1 MMKHRY
7 ISRVTLTK
15 HGMRTIAAT
24 ALVAA
29 ATMGAYAQNE
39 GWKQVVDYKNHT
51 VTITLGEEF
60 AQQDITEKLVNKTYK
75 KIKKSLPRQYNKHKL
90 IVMANGMPIEDYIP
104 GRKSD
109 NEYDSYWDG
118 IDYKGKPWVSNISK
132 PNNISLGLSNR
143 HIALWASHGR
153 YYDQKKG
160 LWKWQRPNLFCTTED
175 LFTQT
180 IVVPYLIPMLENA
193 GATVF
198 TPRERDWQTKEII
211 VDNDK
216 GVSGEGSWYGEHTEK
231 EPWTDTGERGFGF
244 RNGILRD
251 GENPFTM
258 GTARMIRTTKKED
271 KAIAIW
277 QPNFKE
283 EGRYAVYVS
292 YQTMP
297 KSVDDAHYI
306 VRHKGQET
314 HFIVNQKMGGG
325 TWVYLGTF
333 DFDKGENPFNCV
345 ALTNQSKRKG
355 VVTADAVRFGG
366 GMGNIERGGDI
377 SHMPRCLEAAR
388 YYAQWAGAPYS
399 IYGNKTGTDD
409 YAEDINTRSL
419 MTNWLAGGSP
429 YVPTKEGKNVP
440 IELSLAVHSDAG
452 YERDGKSLVGSLAIC
467 TTSFNDGRLNSGI
480 SRFAS
485 QDFIE
490 ALRSNVTRD
499 LSKKYKR
506 WNWRYLWDRNY
517 SETRLPEVPSAIIET
532 LSHQN
537 FPDMKLGQDPNFKF
551 TMARSIYKTILRYVS
566 QMHRRPCIVQPLQPH
581 LFKATLTGDNK
592 VKLSWK
598 AQDDE
603 LEPTAVPTS
612 YNIYVAAGSGGFDN
626 GTNVRGTSYTMELEP
641 GVMYRFKVT
650 AVNRGGESFPTSTLS
665 AYYQP
670 GATKTAMVING
681 FSRLSAPAVRDNIHE
696 QGFDIEEDAGVSYGL
711 TAGWSG
717 KQQCFNKSTMGST
730 EPNGLGYSGNEMA
743 GNFVMGNTFDYVY
756 THADAIAA
764 TKKYNV
770 VSCTSETVESGIVDL
785 INYDVV
791 DLALGLQKYDENS
804 TVFYKSIPSMLRN
817 KLSAYVLGHGKLIA
831 SGAYIGSDLQHDDER
846 VWLESTLKVA
856 YGGAIHTDTI
866 SGIKGMGTEFDFY
879 RQLNPT
885 HYAATKCD
893 VLMPVSTAFCPL
905 QYANGMSA
913 GVAYKGNDNA
923 TFTMAFPFECII
935 DRNKRLSIM
944 NGILK
949 FLE

>member
-1 MMKHRY
+1 
-7 ISRVTLTK
+7 
-15 HGMRTIAAT
+15 MRTIAAT

-39 GWKQVVDYKNHT
+39 GWKQVVDNKNHT

-160 LWKWQRPNLFCTTED
+160 FWKWQRPNLFCTTED

-216 GVSGEGSWYGEHTEK
+216 GVSAEGSWYGEHTEK

-429 YVPTKEGKNVP
+429 YVPTKKGKNVP

-730 EPNGLGYSGNEMA
+730 EPNGLGYSGNEMV

-770 VSCTSETVESGIVDL
+770 VSCTSETVKSGIVDL

-791 DLALGLQKYDENS
+791 DLALGLQKYDANS

>member
-1 MMKHRY
+1 M
-7 ISRVTLTK
+7 
-15 HGMRTIAAT
+15 
-24 ALVAA
+24 
-29 ATMGAYAQNE
+29 
-39 GWKQVVDYKNHT
+39 
-51 VTITLGEEF
+51 
-60 AQQDITEKLVNKTYK
+60 
-75 KIKKSLPRQYNKHKL
+75 
-90 IVMANGMPIEDYIP
+90 
-104 GRKSD
+104 
-109 NEYDSYWDG
+109 
-118 IDYKGKPWVSNISK
+118 
-132 PNNISLGLSNR
+132 
-143 HIALWASHGR
+143 
-153 YYDQKKG
+153 
-160 LWKWQRPNLFCTTED
+160 
-175 LFTQT
+175 
-180 IVVPYLIPMLENA
+180 
-193 GATVF
+193 
-198 TPRERDWQTKEII
+198 
-211 VDNDK
+211 
-216 GVSGEGSWYGEHTEK
+216 
-231 EPWTDTGERGFGF
+231 
-244 RNGILRD
+244 
-251 GENPFTM
+251 
-258 GTARMIRTTKKED
+258 
-271 KAIAIW
+271 
-277 QPNFKE
+277 
-283 EGRYAVYVS
+283 
-292 YQTMP
+292 
-297 KSVDDAHYI
+297 
-306 VRHKGQET
+306 
-314 HFIVNQKMGGG
+314 
-325 TWVYLGTF
+325 
-333 DFDKGENPFNCV
+333 
-345 ALTNQSKRKG
+345 
-355 VVTADAVRFGG
+355 
-366 GMGNIERGGDI
+366 
-377 SHMPRCLEAAR
+377 
-388 YYAQWAGAPYS
+388 
-399 IYGNKTGTDD
+399 
-409 YAEDINTRSL
+409 
-419 MTNWLAGGSP
+419 
-429 YVPTKEGKNVP
+429 
-440 IELSLAVHSDAG
+440 
-452 YERDGKSLVGSLAIC
+452 
-467 TTSFNDGRLNSGI
+467 
-480 SRFAS
+480 
-485 QDFIE
+485 
-490 ALRSNVTRD
+490 
-499 LSKKYKR
+499 
-506 WNWRYLWDRNY
+506 
-517 SETRLPEVPSAIIET
+517 
-532 LSHQN
+532 
-537 FPDMKLGQDPNFKF
+537 
-551 TMARSIYKTILRYVS
+551 
-566 QMHRRPCIVQPLQPH
+566 
-581 LFKATLTGDNK
+581 
-592 VKLSWK
+592 
-598 AQDDE
+598 
-603 LEPTAVPTS
+603 PTS

-913 GVAYKGNDNA
+913 GVAYRGNDNA

>member
-1 MMKHRY
+1 
-7 ISRVTLTK
+7 
-15 HGMRTIAAT
+15 MRTIAAT

-39 GWKQVVDYKNHT
+39 GWKQVVDNKNHT

-160 LWKWQRPNLFCTTED
+160 FWKWQRPNLFCTTED

-216 GVSGEGSWYGEHTEK
+216 GVSAEGSWYGEHTEK

>member
-1 MMKHRY
+1 
-7 ISRVTLTK
+7 
-15 HGMRTIAAT
+15 MRTIAAT

-39 GWKQVVDYKNHT
+39 GWKQVVDNKNHT

-118 IDYKGKPWVSNISK
+118 INYKGKPWVSNISK

-160 LWKWQRPNLFCTTED
+160 FWKWQRPNLFCTTED

-216 GVSGEGSWYGEHTEK
+216 GVSAEGSWYGEHTEK

-429 YVPTKEGKNVP
+429 YVPAKEGKKVP

-612 YNIYVAAGSGGFDN
+612 YNIYVAAGTGGFDN

-913 GVAYKGNDNA
+913 GVAYRGSDNA

>member
-1 MMKHRY
+1 
-7 ISRVTLTK
+7 
-15 HGMRTIAAT
+15 MRTIAAT

-39 GWKQVVDYKNHT
+39 GWKQVVDNKNHT

-429 YVPTKEGKNVP
+429 YVPAKEGKKVP

-467 TTSFNDGRLNSGI
+467 TTNFNDGRLNSGI

-717 KQQCFNKSTMGST
+717 KQQCFNKSTMGIT

>member
-1 MMKHRY
+1 
-7 ISRVTLTK
+7 
-15 HGMRTIAAT
+15 MRTIAAT

-39 GWKQVVDYKNHT
+39 GWKQVVDNKNHT

-429 YVPTKEGKNVP
+429 YVPTKEGKKVP

-490 ALRSNVTRD
+490 ALRYNVTRD

-791 DLALGLQKYDENS
+791 DLALGLQKYDANS

>member
-1 MMKHRY
+1 
-7 ISRVTLTK
+7 
-15 HGMRTIAAT
+15 MRTIAAT

-29 ATMGAYAQNE
+29 ASMGAYAQNE
-39 GWKQVVDYKNHT
+39 GWKQVVDNKNHT

-109 NEYDSYWDG
+109 NEYDSYWDD

-160 LWKWQRPNLFCTTED
+160 FWKWQRPNLFCTTED

-216 GVSGEGSWYGEHTEK
+216 GVSAEGSWYGEHTEK

-345 ALTNQSKRKG
+345 TLTNQSKRKG

-429 YVPTKEGKNVP
+429 YVPTKEGKKVP

-566 QMHRRPCIVQPLQPH
+566 QMHRRPCIVQPLQPN

-592 VKLSWK
+592 VRLSWK

-612 YNIYVAAGSGGFDN
+612 YNIYVAAGTGGFDN
-626 GTNVRGTSYTMELEP
+626 GTNVKGTSYTMELEP

-764 TKKYNV
+764 TKRYNV

-791 DLALGLQKYDENS
+791 DLALGLQKYDDNS

-856 YGGAIHTDTI
+856 YGGAVHTDTI

-879 RQLNPT
+879 RQLNST

-913 GVAYKGNDNA
+913 GVAYRGNDNA

>member
-1 MMKHRY
+1 
-7 ISRVTLTK
+7 
-15 HGMRTIAAT
+15 MRTIAAT

-39 GWKQVVDYKNHT
+39 GWKQVVDNKNHT

-429 YVPTKEGKNVP
+429 YVPTKEGKKVP

-791 DLALGLQKYDENS
+791 DLALGLQKYDANS

-913 GVAYKGNDNA
+913 GVAYRGNDNA

>member
-1 MMKHRY
+1 
-7 ISRVTLTK
+7 
-15 HGMRTIAAT
+15 MRTIAAT

-39 GWKQVVDYKNHT
+39 GWKQVVDNKNHT

-118 IDYKGKPWVSNISK
+118 INYKGKPWVSNISK

-160 LWKWQRPNLFCTTED
+160 FWKWQRPNLFCTTED

-216 GVSGEGSWYGEHTEK
+216 GVSAEGSWYGEHTEK

-429 YVPTKEGKNVP
+429 YVPTKEGKKVP

-612 YNIYVAAGSGGFDN
+612 YNIYVAAGTGGFDN

-791 DLALGLQKYDENS
+791 DLALGLQKYDANS

-913 GVAYKGNDNA
+913 GVAYRGNDNA

>member
-1 MMKHRY
+1 MKHRH

-39 GWKQVVDYKNHT
+39 GWKQVVDNKNHT

-429 YVPTKEGKNVP
+429 YVPTKEGKKVP

-913 GVAYKGNDNA
+913 GVAYRGNDNA

>member
-1 MMKHRY
+1 
-7 ISRVTLTK
+7 
-15 HGMRTIAAT
+15 MRTIAAT

-39 GWKQVVDYKNHT
+39 GWKQVVDNKNHT

-160 LWKWQRPNLFCTTED
+160 FWKWQRPNLFCTTED

-333 DFDKGENPFNCV
+333 DFDKGENPFNSV

-429 YVPTKEGKNVP
+429 YVPAKEGKKVP

-467 TTSFNDGRLNSGI
+467 TTNFNDGRLNSGI

>member
-1 MMKHRY
+1 MKHRH

-39 GWKQVVDYKNHT
+39 GWKQVVDNKNHT

-429 YVPTKEGKNVP
+429 YVPAKEGKKVP

-581 LFKATLTGDNK
+581 LFKATLTGTNK
-592 VKLSWK
+592 VRLSWK

-612 YNIYVAAGSGGFDN
+612 YNIYVAAGTGGFDN

-913 GVAYKGNDNA
+913 GVAYRGNDNA

>member
-1 MMKHRY
+1 
-7 ISRVTLTK
+7 
-15 HGMRTIAAT
+15 MRTIAAT

-39 GWKQVVDYKNHT
+39 GWKQVVDNKNHT

-160 LWKWQRPNLFCTTED
+160 FWKWQRPNLFCTTED

-429 YVPTKEGKNVP
+429 YVPAKEGKKVP

-467 TTSFNDGRLNSGI
+467 TTNFNDGRLNSGI

-717 KQQCFNKSTMGST
+717 KQQCFNKSTMGCT

-791 DLALGLQKYDENS
+791 DLALGLQKYDANS

>member
-1 MMKHRY
+1 
-7 ISRVTLTK
+7 
-15 HGMRTIAAT
+15 MRTIAAT

-39 GWKQVVDYKNHT
+39 GWKQVVDNKNHT

-429 YVPTKEGKNVP
+429 YVPAKEGKKVP

-791 DLALGLQKYDENS
+791 DLALGLQKYDANS

-913 GVAYKGNDNA
+913 GVAYRGNDNA

>member
-1 MMKHRY
+1 
-7 ISRVTLTK
+7 
-15 HGMRTIAAT
+15 MRTIAAT

-39 GWKQVVDYKNHT
+39 GWKQVVDNKNHT

-90 IVMANGMPIEDYIP
+90 IVMANGMSIEDYIP

-160 LWKWQRPNLFCTTED
+160 FWKWQRPNLFCTTED

-216 GVSGEGSWYGEHTEK
+216 GVSAEGSWYGEHTEK

-730 EPNGLGYSGNEMA
+730 EPNGLGYSGNEMV

-791 DLALGLQKYDENS
+791 DLALGLQKYDANS

>member
-1 MMKHRY
+1 
-7 ISRVTLTK
+7 
-15 HGMRTIAAT
+15 MRTIAAT

-39 GWKQVVDYKNHT
+39 GWKQVVDNKNHT

-160 LWKWQRPNLFCTTED
+160 FWKWQRPNLFCTTED

-231 EPWTDTGERGFGF
+231 ESWTDTGERGFGF

-429 YVPTKEGKNVP
+429 YVPTKEGKKVP

-791 DLALGLQKYDENS
+791 DLALGLQKYDANS

>member
-1 MMKHRY
+1 
-7 ISRVTLTK
+7 
-15 HGMRTIAAT
+15 MRTIAAT

-39 GWKQVVDYKNHT
+39 GWKQVVDNKNHT

-75 KIKKSLPRQYNKHKL
+75 KIKKNLPRQYNKHKL

-109 NEYDSYWDG
+109 NEYDSYWDD

-160 LWKWQRPNLFCTTED
+160 FWKWQRPNLFCTTED

-216 GVSGEGSWYGEHTEK
+216 GVSAEGSWYGEHTEK

-277 QPNFKE
+277 QPNFTE

-866 SGIKGMGTEFDFY
+866 SGINGMGTEFDFY

-913 GVAYKGNDNA
+913 GVAYRGNDNA

>member
-1 MMKHRY
+1 
-7 ISRVTLTK
+7 
-15 HGMRTIAAT
+15 MRTIAAT

-39 GWKQVVDYKNHT
+39 GWKQVVDNKNHT

-297 KSVDDAHYI
+297 KSVDDAHYV

-429 YVPTKEGKNVP
+429 YVPAKEGKKVP

-791 DLALGLQKYDENS
+791 DLALGLQKYDANS

>member
-1 MMKHRY
+1 
-7 ISRVTLTK
+7 
-15 HGMRTIAAT
+15 MRTIAAT

-39 GWKQVVDYKNHT
+39 GWKQVVDNKNHT

-160 LWKWQRPNLFCTTED
+160 FWKWQRPNLFCTTED

-216 GVSGEGSWYGEHTEK
+216 GVSSEGSWYGEHTEK

-730 EPNGLGYSGNEMA
+730 EPNGLGYSGNEMV

>member
-1 MMKHRY
+1 
-7 ISRVTLTK
+7 
-15 HGMRTIAAT
+15 MRTIAAT

-39 GWKQVVDYKNHT
+39 EWKQVVDNKNHT

-160 LWKWQRPNLFCTTED
+160 FWKWQRPNLFCTTED

-333 DFDKGENPFNCV
+333 DFDKGENPFNSV

-429 YVPTKEGKNVP
+429 YVPAKEGKKVP

-467 TTSFNDGRLNSGI
+467 TTNFNDGRLNSGI

-581 LFKATLTGDNK
+581 LFKATLTGTNK
-592 VKLSWK
+592 VRLSWK

-612 YNIYVAAGSGGFDN
+612 YNIYVAAGTGGFDN
-626 GTNVRGTSYTMELEP
+626 GTNVKGTSYTMELEP

-791 DLALGLQKYDENS
+791 DLALGLQKYDANS
-804 TVFYKSIPSMLRN
+804 TVFFKSIPSMLRN

>member
-1 MMKHRY
+1 MKHRH

-39 GWKQVVDYKNHT
+39 GWKQVVDNKNHT

-429 YVPTKEGKNVP
+429 YVPTKEGKKVP

-566 QMHRRPCIVQPLQPH
+566 QKHRRPCIVQPLQPN

-592 VKLSWK
+592 VRLSWK

-626 GTNVRGTSYTMELEP
+626 GTNVKGTSYTMELEP

-856 YGGAIHTDTI
+856 YGGTIHTDTI

-913 GVAYKGNDNA
+913 GVAYRGNDNA

>member
-1 MMKHRY
+1 
-7 ISRVTLTK
+7 
-15 HGMRTIAAT
+15 MRTIAAT

-39 GWKQVVDYKNHT
+39 GWKQVVDNKNHT

-429 YVPTKEGKNVP
+429 YVPAKEGKKVP

-612 YNIYVAAGSGGFDN
+612 YNIYVAAGTGGFDN

-791 DLALGLQKYDENS
+791 DLALGLQKYDANS

>member
-1 MMKHRY
+1 MKHRH

-29 ATMGAYAQNE
+29 ATMGVYAQNE
-39 GWKQVVDYKNHT
+39 GWKQVVDNKNHT

-429 YVPTKEGKNVP
+429 YVPTKEGKKVP

-626 GTNVRGTSYTMELEP
+626 GTNVRGTSNTMELEP

-791 DLALGLQKYDENS
+791 DLALGLQKYDANS

>member
-1 MMKHRY
+1 
-7 ISRVTLTK
+7 
-15 HGMRTIAAT
+15 MRTIAAT

-39 GWKQVVDYKNHT
+39 GWKQVVDNKNHT

-292 YQTMP
+292 YQTMQ

-429 YVPTKEGKNVP
+429 YVPAKEGKKVP

-791 DLALGLQKYDENS
+791 DLALGLQKYDANS

>member
-1 MMKHRY
+1 
-7 ISRVTLTK
+7 
-15 HGMRTIAAT
+15 MRTIAAT

-39 GWKQVVDYKNHT
+39 GWKQVVDNKNHT

-90 IVMANGMPIEDYIP
+90 IIMANGMPIEDYIP

-160 LWKWQRPNLFCTTED
+160 FWKWQRPNLFCTTED

-791 DLALGLQKYDENS
+791 DLALGLQKYDANS

>member
-1 MMKHRY
+1 MKHRH

-15 HGMRTIAAT
+15 QGMRTIAAT

-39 GWKQVVDYKNHT
+39 GWKQVVDNKNHT

-109 NEYDSYWDG
+109 NEYDSYWDD

-160 LWKWQRPNLFCTTED
+160 FWKWQRPNLFCTTED

-216 GVSGEGSWYGEHTEK
+216 GVSAEGSWYGEHTEK

-429 YVPTKEGKNVP
+429 YVPTKEGKKVP

-581 LFKATLTGDNK
+581 LFKATLTGGNK
-592 VKLSWK
+592 VRLSWK

-764 TKKYNV
+764 TKRYNV

-791 DLALGLQKYDENS
+791 DLALGLQKYDANS

-856 YGGAIHTDTI
+856 YGGAVHTDTI

-913 GVAYKGNDNA
+913 GVAYRGNDNA

>member
-1 MMKHRY
+1 
-7 ISRVTLTK
+7 
-15 HGMRTIAAT
+15 MRTIAAT

-39 GWKQVVDYKNHT
+39 GWKQVVDNKNHT

-160 LWKWQRPNLFCTTED
+160 FWKWQRPNLFCTTED

-429 YVPTKEGKNVP
+429 YVPTKEGKKVP

-764 TKKYNV
+764 TKRYNV

-913 GVAYKGNDNA
+913 GVAYRGNDNA

>member
-1 MMKHRY
+1 
-7 ISRVTLTK
+7 
-15 HGMRTIAAT
+15 MRTIAAT

-39 GWKQVVDYKNHT
+39 RWKQVVDNKNHT

-160 LWKWQRPNLFCTTED
+160 FWKWQRPNLFCTTED

-419 MTNWLAGGSP
+419 MTNWLAGGST
-429 YVPTKEGKNVP
+429 YVPTKEGKKVP

-756 THADAIAA
+756 THADAIVA

-791 DLALGLQKYDENS
+791 DLALGLQKYDANS

-913 GVAYKGNDNA
+913 GVAYRGNDNA

>member
-1 MMKHRY
+1 
-7 ISRVTLTK
+7 
-15 HGMRTIAAT
+15 MRTIAAT

-39 GWKQVVDYKNHT
+39 GWKQVVDNKNHT

-160 LWKWQRPNLFCTTED
+160 FWKWQRPNLFCTTED

-216 GVSGEGSWYGEHTEK
+216 GVSAEGSWYGEHTEK

-314 HFIVNQKMGGG
+314 HFYVNQKMGGG

-429 YVPTKEGKNVP
+429 YVPTKEGKKVP

-566 QMHRRPCIVQPLQPH
+566 QMHRRPCIVQPLQPN

-592 VKLSWK
+592 VRLSWK

-696 QGFDIEEDAGVSYGL
+696 QGFDIKEDAGVSYGL

-764 TKKYNV
+764 TKRYNV

-791 DLALGLQKYDENS
+791 DLALGLQKYDANS

-913 GVAYKGNDNA
+913 GVAYRGNDNA

>member
-1 MMKHRY
+1 
-7 ISRVTLTK
+7 
-15 HGMRTIAAT
+15 MRTIAAT

-29 ATMGAYAQNE
+29 AIMGAYAQNE
-39 GWKQVVDYKNHT
+39 GWKQVVDNKNHT

-160 LWKWQRPNLFCTTED
+160 FWKWQRPNLFCTTED

-429 YVPTKEGKNVP
+429 YVPTKEGKKVP

>member
-1 MMKHRY
+1 
-7 ISRVTLTK
+7 
-15 HGMRTIAAT
+15 MRTIAAT

-39 GWKQVVDYKNHT
+39 GWKQVVDNKNHT

-160 LWKWQRPNLFCTTED
+160 FWKWQRPNLFCTTED

-626 GTNVRGTSYTMELEP
+626 GTNIRGTSYTMELEP

-730 EPNGLGYSGNEMA
+730 EPNGLGHSGNEMA

-913 GVAYKGNDNA
+913 GVAYRGNDNA

>member
-1 MMKHRY
+1 
-7 ISRVTLTK
+7 
-15 HGMRTIAAT
+15 MRTIAAT

-39 GWKQVVDYKNHT
+39 GWKQVVDNKNHT

-160 LWKWQRPNLFCTTED
+160 FWKWQRPNLFCTTED

-429 YVPTKEGKNVP
+429 YVPTKEGKKVP

-665 AYYQP
+665 AYCQP

-791 DLALGLQKYDENS
+791 DLALGLQKYDANS
-804 TVFYKSIPSMLRN
+804 TVFYKSISSMLRN

-913 GVAYKGNDNA
+913 GVAYRGNDNA

>member
-1 MMKHRY
+1 MKHRH

-39 GWKQVVDYKNHT
+39 GWKQVVDNKNHT

-429 YVPTKEGKNVP
+429 YVPAKEGKKVP

>member
-1 MMKHRY
+1 
-7 ISRVTLTK
+7 
-15 HGMRTIAAT
+15 MRTIAAT

-29 ATMGAYAQNE
+29 ATMGVYAQNE
-39 GWKQVVDYKNHT
+39 GWKQVVDNKNHT

-277 QPNFKE
+277 QPNFTE

-791 DLALGLQKYDENS
+791 DLALGLQKYDANS

-913 GVAYKGNDNA
+913 GVAYRGNDNA

>member
-1 MMKHRY
+1 MKHRH

-39 GWKQVVDYKNHT
+39 GWKQVVDNKNHT

-160 LWKWQRPNLFCTTED
+160 FWKWQRPNLFCTTED

-216 GVSGEGSWYGEHTEK
+216 GVSAEGSWYGEHTEK

-277 QPNFKE
+277 QPNFTE

-429 YVPTKEGKNVP
+429 YVPTKEGKKVP

-592 VKLSWK
+592 VRLSWK

-764 TKKYNV
+764 TKRYNV

-791 DLALGLQKYDENS
+791 DLALGLQKYDANS

-913 GVAYKGNDNA
+913 GVAYRGNDNA

>member
-1 MMKHRY
+1 
-7 ISRVTLTK
+7 
-15 HGMRTIAAT
+15 MRTIAAT

-39 GWKQVVDYKNHT
+39 EWKQVVDNKNHT

-160 LWKWQRPNLFCTTED
+160 FWKWQRPNLFCTTED

-333 DFDKGENPFNCV
+333 DFDKGENPFNSV

-429 YVPTKEGKNVP
+429 YVPAKEGKKVP

-467 TTSFNDGRLNSGI
+467 TTNFNDGRLNSGI

-581 LFKATLTGDNK
+581 LFKATLTGTNK

-612 YNIYVAAGSGGFDN
+612 YNIYVAAGTGGFDN
-626 GTNVRGTSYTMELEP
+626 GTNVKGTSYTMELES

-770 VSCTSETVESGIVDL
+770 VSSTSETVESGIVDL

-791 DLALGLQKYDENS
+791 DLALGLQKYDANS

>member
-1 MMKHRY
+1 
-7 ISRVTLTK
+7 
-15 HGMRTIAAT
+15 MRTIAAT

-39 GWKQVVDYKNHT
+39 GWKQVVDNKNHT

-160 LWKWQRPNLFCTTED
+160 FWKWQRPNLFCTTED

-429 YVPTKEGKNVP
+429 YVPAKEGKKVP

-730 EPNGLGYSGNEMA
+730 EPNGLGYSGNEMV

-791 DLALGLQKYDENS
+791 DLALGLQKYDANS

>member
-1 MMKHRY
+1 
-7 ISRVTLTK
+7 
-15 HGMRTIAAT
+15 MRTIAAT

-39 GWKQVVDYKNHT
+39 GWKQVVDNKNHT

-333 DFDKGENPFNCV
+333 DFDKSENPFNCV

-429 YVPTKEGKNVP
+429 YVPTKEGKKVP

-791 DLALGLQKYDENS
+791 DLALGLQKYDANS

>member
-1 MMKHRY
+1 
-7 ISRVTLTK
+7 
-15 HGMRTIAAT
+15 MRTIAAT

-39 GWKQVVDYKNHT
+39 GWKQVVDNKNHT

-429 YVPTKEGKNVP
+429 YVPTKEGKKVP

-817 KLSAYVLGHGKLIA
+817 KLSAYVLGHGKLIT

>member
-1 MMKHRY
+1 
-7 ISRVTLTK
+7 
-15 HGMRTIAAT
+15 MRTIAAT

-39 GWKQVVDYKNHT
+39 GWKQVVDNKNHT

-160 LWKWQRPNLFCTTED
+160 FWKWQRPNLFCTTED

-429 YVPTKEGKNVP
+429 YVPAKEGKKVP

-612 YNIYVAAGSGGFDN
+612 YNIYVAAGTGGFDN

-641 GVMYRFKVT
+641 GVMYSFKVT

-791 DLALGLQKYDENS
+791 DLALGLQKYDANS

-913 GVAYKGNDNA
+913 GVAYRGNDNA